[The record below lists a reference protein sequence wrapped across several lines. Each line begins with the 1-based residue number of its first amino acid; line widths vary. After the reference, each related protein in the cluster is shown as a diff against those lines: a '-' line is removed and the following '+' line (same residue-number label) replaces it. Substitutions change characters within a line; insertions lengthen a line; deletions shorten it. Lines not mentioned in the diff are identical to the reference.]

1 MKRLRKYILSNFSS
15 LFLSI
20 FVPLFAIA
28 SVIFL
33 IKLAAYTA
41 IIQLTI
47 WEMTKLYIFILPQL
61 LFYTLPITF
70 FIAATLS
77 LFKLSNDNE
86 VIVFFSLGIK
96 PFFIVRTFFWPAL
109 LLAMVMFFDFFII
122 DPHTRVLSKN
132 FISYKKSE
140 AKFNL
145 SASEFGNSFGDW
157 LLYLGKKNKDG
168 TFEKVFL
175 FNKKQKEE
183 ILITAKKAEVI
194 NDAGILRLKLT
205 QGEGYSYSTEKFS
218 QINFN
223 TMLINDTMKA
233 DLMNYKKPLEYWL
246 AKEGWDGRKKHLF
259 IRNSLMSLF
268 PLVTLFLV
276 VSFGIVHTRHQ
287 KSKIYLFMFLTILFY
302 YSGLLAVEKFLGFY
316 TIAAVSLGWL
326 MGGYLLYRKTIVRKF

>member
-1 MKRLRKYILSNFSS
+1 MKRLRKYILNNFSS
-15 LFLSI
+15 LFISI
-20 FVPLFAIA
+20 FSPLFAIA

-41 IIQLTI
+41 IIQLSI
-47 WEMTKLYIFILPQL
+47 WEMTKLYIFILPQI

-70 FIAATLS
+70 FVAATLS

-86 VIVFFSLGIK
+86 VIVLFALGIK
-96 PFFIVRTFFWPAL
+96 PFFIVRTFFWPAVL
-109 LLAMVMFFDFFII
+109 LTFVLLFNFLVIN
-122 DPHTRVLSKN
+122 PHTTVLSKN

-183 ILITAKKAEVI
+183 ILIAAKKAEVI

-205 QGEGYSYSTEKFS
+205 NGQGYSYSTEKFS
-218 QINFN
+218 QIDFK
-223 TMLINDTMKA
+223 TMLINDTMKT
-233 DLMNYKKPLEYWL
+233 DLMHYKKPLDYWL
-246 AKEGWDGRKKHLF
+246 SKEGQRRKKHLL
-259 IRNSLMSLF
+259 IRNTLMSLF
-268 PLVTLFLV
+268 PIITLFLV
-276 VSFGIVHTRHQ
+276 VSFGVVQVRHQ

-302 YSGLLAVEKFLGFY
+302 YSSLLAVEKYLGFY
-316 TIAAVSLGWL
+316 TIPAIAFLWLIVS
-326 MGGYLLYRKTIVRKF
+326 YLIYRKTIVRKF

>member
-1 MKRLRKYILSNFSS
+1 MKRLRKYILNNFSS
-15 LFLSI
+15 LFISI
-20 FVPLFAIA
+20 FLPLFSIA

-47 WEMTKLYIFILPQL
+47 WEMTKLYIFILPQI

-70 FIAATLS
+70 FVAATLS

-86 VIVFFSLGIK
+86 VIVLFALGIK
-96 PFFIVRTFFWPAL
+96 PAFIVRTFFWPSV
-109 LLAMVMFFDFFII
+109 LLAFVLLFNFLVIA
-122 DPHTRVLSKN
+122 PHTTVLSKN

-157 LLYLGKKNKDG
+157 LLYLGKKNEDG

-183 ILITAKKAEVI
+183 ILIAAKKAEVI

-205 QGEGYSYSTEKFS
+205 NGEGYSYSTEKFS
-218 QINFN
+218 QVNFK
-223 TMLINDTMKA
+223 TMLINDTMKT
-233 DLMNYKKPLEYWL
+233 DLMHYKKPLAYWL
-246 AKEGWDGRKKHLF
+246 SKEGYGRKKHLL
-259 IRNSLMSLF
+259 IRNTLMSIF
-268 PLVTLFLV
+268 PIVTLFLV
-276 VSFGIVHTRHQ
+276 VSFGVVQVRHQ
-287 KSKIYLFMFLTILFY
+287 KSKIYLFLFLTILFY
-302 YSGLLAVEKFLGFY
+302 YAGLLTAEKYLGFY
-316 TIAAVSLGWL
+316 TIPVIALFWIAAS
-326 MGGYLLYRKTIVRKF
+326 YLFYRKTIVRKF

>member
-15 LFLSI
+15 LFISI
-20 FVPLFAIA
+20 FLPLFSIA

-47 WEMTKLYIFILPQL
+47 WEMTKLYIFILPQI

-70 FIAATLS
+70 FVSATLS

-86 VIVFFSLGIK
+86 IIVLFALGIK
-96 PFFIVRTFFWPAL
+96 PFFIVRTFFWPAAL
-109 LLAMVMFFDFFII
+109 LSIILFFNFLVI
-122 DPHTRVLSKN
+122 DPHTTVLSKN

-157 LLYLGKKNKDG
+157 LLYLGKKNEDG

-183 ILITAKKAEVI
+183 ILIAAKKAEVI

-205 QGEGYSYSTEKFS
+205 DGQGYSYSTEKFS
-218 QINFN
+218 QIDFQQ
-223 TMLINDTMKA
+223 MLINDTMKT
-233 DLMNYKKPLEYWL
+233 DLMNYKKPLQYWL
-246 AKEGWDGRKKHLF
+246 SKDGWDGRKKHLF
-259 IRNSLMSLF
+259 IRNSLLSLF
-268 PLVTLFLV
+268 PLVTLFLIITFGV
-276 VSFGIVHTRHQ
+276 VQVRHQ
-287 KSKIYLFMFLTILFY
+287 KSKIYLFLFLTILFY
-302 YSGLLAVEKFLGFY
+302 YSGLLAIEKHLGFY
-316 TIAAVSLGWL
+316 TIPAVAVGWL
-326 MGGYLLYRKTIVRKF
+326 IGSYFLYRRVIVRKF

>member
-15 LFLSI
+15 LFISI
-20 FVPLFAIA
+20 FAPLFAIA

-41 IIQLTI
+41 IIQLSI
-47 WEMTKLYIFILPQL
+47 WEMTKLYIFILPQI

-86 VIVFFSLGIK
+86 VIVLFALGIK
-96 PFFIVRTFFWPAL
+96 PFFIVRTFFWPAML
-109 LLAMVMFFDFFII
+109 LTFVLLFNFLVIG
-122 DPHTRVLSKN
+122 PHVTVLSKN

-157 LLYLGKKNKDG
+157 LLYLGKKNDDG

-183 ILITAKKAEVI
+183 ILIAAKKAQVI

-205 QGEGYSYSTEKFS
+205 NGQGYSYSTEKFS
-218 QINFN
+218 QINFK
-223 TMLINDTMKA
+223 TMLINDTMKT
-233 DLMNYKKPLEYWL
+233 DLLNYKKPLDYWL
-246 AKEGWDGRKKHLF
+246 SKEGSGRKKHLL
-259 IRNSLMSLF
+259 IRNTLMSLF

-276 VSFGIVHTRHQ
+276 VSFGVVQVRHQ

-302 YSGLLAVEKFLGFY
+302 YAGLLALEKYLGYY
-316 TIAAVSLGWL
+316 TIPAVALFWIAAS
-326 MGGYLLYRKTIVRKF
+326 YLYYRKTIVRKF